1 MTSLSR
7 PSLSVGMI
15 RAESE
20 GRFAILLRRAAE
32 PSAPASGRM
41 EMFVHAVI

>member
-1 MTSLSR
+1 MTSLSL

-15 RAESE
+15 QAESE
-20 GRFAILLRRAAE
+20 GRFAILLSRVAE
-32 PSAPASGRM
+32 LSAPASGRM

>member
-15 RAESE
+15 QAESE
-20 GRFAILLRRAAE
+20 GRFAILLRRVAE
-32 PSAPASGRM
+32 PLAPASGRM
-41 EMFVHAVI
+41 EMFVYAVI